1 MGYSIF
7 LWESYNEL
15 RVNYS
20 DYKEAMAVAIQ
31 KTLTSVVGSSITT
44 VAGFIS
50 LCFMSFTMGR
60 DLGIVMATVSYTHL
74 TLPTK

>member
-1 MGYSIF
+1 
-7 LWESYNEL
+7 
-15 RVNYS
+15 
-20 DYKEAMAVAIQ
+20 MAAAIQ

-60 DLGIVMATVSYTHL
+60 DLGIVIANSSSL
-74 TLPTK
+74 NGGARQ

>member
-1 MGYSIF
+1 MDYSIF

-20 DYKEAMAVAIQ
+20 DNKEAMAVAIQ

-50 LCFMSFTMGR
+50 LIFMSFTMA
-60 DLGIVMATVSYTHL
+60 GIWALSWQRASLAV
-74 TLPTK
+74 